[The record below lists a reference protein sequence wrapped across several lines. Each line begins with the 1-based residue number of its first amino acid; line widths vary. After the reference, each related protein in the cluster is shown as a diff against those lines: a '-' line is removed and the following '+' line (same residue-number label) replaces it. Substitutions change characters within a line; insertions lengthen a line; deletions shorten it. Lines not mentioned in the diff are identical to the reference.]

1 MRSESEMAQTP
12 PTSEKNLMQEKR
24 TQDRPLM
31 AAVVLYRKHVL
42 GSQLG

>member
-1 MRSESEMAQTP
+1 MRSESEIAQTP
-12 PTSEKNLMQEKR
+12 PTSEKNLM
-24 TQDRPLM
+24 QDRPLM